1 MRNSTIGIF
10 GEGALGQGTAKIAK
24 GFGMKVLFA
33 ITHHQRRMGWNSP
46 IAEEV
51 LKDQILF
58 HCTVLSQTPLEDLL
72 EWSNLKL

>member
-24 GFGMKVLFA
+24 GFGMEVLFA
-33 ITHHQRRMGWNSP
+33 DHPPPKADGVEFTD
-46 IAEEV
+46 AEEV
-51 LKDQILF
+51 LKDQILSL
-58 HCTVLSQTPLEDLL
+58 CTVLSRTPLEDSL

>member
-24 GFGMKVLFA
+24 GFGMEVLFGSPTTKGGWGG
-33 ITHHQRRMGWNSP
+33 ITD
-46 IAEEV
+46 AEEV
-51 LKDQILF
+51 LKRSDIIS
-58 HCTVLSQTPLEDLL
+58 CTVLSQTPLEDSL